1 MCLQYA
7 IWANA
12 SHDHPKYSHYHRF
25 FYERA
30 RQYAERDELK
40 GEGEYF
46 LTLGHAQAWVLIA
59 TEEARSLQFSR
70 AAMSSARCTRLVQM
84 MGLHR
89 MDVEQEWAVPV
100 LGPASSWIETE
111 ERRRTFWSAYC
122 IDSHASLAT
131 GWPSLINN
139 DDIGTRLPS
148 SEEAFTSGQEEQTC
162 TLKEALTGHSYSTF
176 AGAVMISHL
185 FSIVLRHVQRPPPG
199 DNPNDIN
206 GPFWK
211 RHQQLNKTIGDVFMY
226 LPPQLRLPDN
236 IKDPSAIHTNLHLH
250 ASYICLHHQA
260 VDKAIDFGLDSFKAV
275 SEQTLFS
282 SASSIVSLM
291 QGTSHVTSA
300 SNYKSP
306 LIALS
311 MFCAASVYVY
321 HLRDSAP
328 TPLHAKDMENLN
340 YLLTTMQGLAS
351 KHIITRSFLQQICS
365 EIERHG
371 LRTYIHHPAVEKFAF
386 EGTSASIPLVSRG
399 RKLYPRDRNKHVDR
413 RTMPAQLLSGFTPL
427 ECDYI
432 EREDVVEL
440 SENKNPKYNSNIPQR
455 AQGSVVELSSPT
467 SSKSQMSP
475 LLIPTSRHG
484 IPQQQ
489 QQQQQMPQQYLNA
502 VHDSYVTSSSVPSL
516 STPSSSATPPDT
528 WKYRRPGPTTSTNP
542 PLSDPLGTGHHCA
555 SVPATVAADPAF
567 PVSLPCQSV
576 VEMTPRQQTSTH
588 AMQGEQQQLA
598 LNPMPRGWS
607 ATQQYIPV
615 FLTMENNDGRMAPP
629 LEQPGHV
636 PVSVTGW
643 DMISQ
648 VVMQGSERWPNNEPQ
663 S

>member
-12 SHDHPKYSHYHRF
+12 SHDHPKYSQYHRL

-70 AAMSSARCTRLVQM
+70 ASMSSARCTRLVQM

-89 MDVEQEWAVPV
+89 MDVEQEWAVPI

-131 GWPSLINN
+131 GWPSLMNN
-139 DDIGTRLPS
+139 DDIGTKLPS
-148 SEEAFTSGQEEQTC
+148 SEEAFTSGQEEQTR

-199 DNPNDIN
+199 DNPSDIN

-211 RHQQLNKTIGDVFMY
+211 RHQQLNKTISDVFMY

-260 VDKAIDFGLDSFKAV
+260 VDKAIDFGLDSFKVV

-282 SASSIVSLM
+282 SASNIVSLM
-291 QGTSHVTSA
+291 QSTSHVTSA

-328 TPLHAKDMENLN
+328 TPLHAEDMEKLN

-351 KHIITRSFLQQICS
+351 KHIITRTFLQQICS

-371 LRTYIHHPAVEKFAF
+371 LRTYIHHPAVGKFAF
-386 EGTSASIPLVSRG
+386 EATSASIPLVFRG
-399 RKLYPRDRNKHVDR
+399 RKLYPRDRNKHADR
-413 RTMPAQLLSGFTPL
+413 KTMAAQLSSGLTPL
-427 ECDYI
+427 ECDYMA
-432 EREDVVEL
+432 RGDVVEL

-455 AQGSVVELSSPT
+455 AQGSVAELSSPT

-475 LLIPTSRHG
+475 LLISPSRHG

-489 QQQQQMPQQYLNA
+489 QQMPRQYFNA
-502 VHDSYVTSSSVPSL
+502 VHDSNASSSSVPSL

-528 WKYRRPGPTTSTNP
+528 WKYRRP
-542 PLSDPLGTGHHCA
+542 DPLGTGRHCA
-555 SVPATVAADPAF
+555 SGPATAAADPAF
-567 PVSLPCQSV
+567 PVSLSHRSV
-576 VEMTPRQQTSTH
+576 VEMTPRQQTSKH
-588 AMQGEQQQLA
+588 AMQGKQQQPA
-598 LNPMPRGWS
+598 LNPMPRDWS
-607 ATQQYIPV
+607 ATQQCIPV
-615 FLTMENNDGRMAPP
+615 FPTMENNNGRMAPL
-629 LEQPGHV
+629 LEQAGQV

-643 DMISQ
+643 DVMNQ
-648 VVMQGSERWPNNEPQ
+648 VVMQGSEPWPNNEPQ